1 MVQDL
6 RGLRMWNMCTVLDIL
21 VASTNCQNTLSPLIR
36 LDSLRMQL
44 LSSWSILK
52 KLSIMKNLKQIV
64 KKINIWKAI
73 DPNKNLNWHYFFHYN
88 LCWLRESLHSSILL
102 GSRWVIVLCEPGC
115 RHSIIYS
122 LFQLALIKKML
133 SSFLKKI

>member
-21 VASTNCQNTLSPLIR
+21 VASTNCQNTLSPLNR

-52 KLSIMKNLKQIV
+52 KLSIMKNLKQIIEKCMISQQRRSTNSTLKTTIFMYTV
-64 KKINIWKAI
+64 KGEF
-73 DPNKNLNWHYFFHYN
+73 P
-88 LCWLRESLHSSILL
+88 
-102 GSRWVIVLCEPGC
+102 
-115 RHSIIYS
+115 
-122 LFQLALIKKML
+122 
-133 SSFLKKI
+133 

>member
-21 VASTNCQNTLSPLIR
+21 VASTNGQNTLSPLIR

-44 LSSWSILK
+44 LRSWSILK

-64 KKINIWKAI
+64 KKCMISQQRQSTN
-73 DPNKNLNWHYFFHYN
+73 
-88 LCWLRESLHSSILL
+88 ST
-102 GSRWVIVLCEPGC
+102 
-115 RHSIIYS
+115 
-122 LFQLALIKKML
+122 
-133 SSFLKKI
+133 LKTTIFMYTVKGEFP